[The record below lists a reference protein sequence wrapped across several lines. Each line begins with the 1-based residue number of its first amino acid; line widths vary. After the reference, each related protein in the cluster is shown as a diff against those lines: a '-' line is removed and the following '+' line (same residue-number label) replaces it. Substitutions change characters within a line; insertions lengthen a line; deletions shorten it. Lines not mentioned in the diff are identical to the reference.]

1 MALPRAEFHFAVRDL
16 LVRAE
21 VLGTKLEFD
30 RAGFH
35 VEVLFP
41 GNGADRHWPLGA
53 LRHVSGKEP
62 YAQGFAVQMLKLS
75 GPHCQDHFLPAIS

>member
-1 MALPRAEFHFAVRDL
+1 MALRRAEFYFAVRDL

-35 VEVLFP
+35 IEVLFP
-41 GNGADRHWPLGA
+41 GFGADPGLASTSRSCSRGSVPTGIGPSA
-53 LRHVSGKEP
+53 RSGIFP
-62 YAQGFAVQMLKLS
+62 VGNRTSRAWRS
-75 GPHCQDHFLPAIS
+75 RC